1 MVESIT
7 GQVTVPDGPTI
18 KYTVY
23 KDDPGNFHAV
33 VLTETGST
41 RGFMQSEV
49 SFLSHQAVRD
59 ILGVL
64 WLKAILSRGTPES
77 KEWAHLNLLM
87 TRYNLIDYPGRQMHS
102 A

>member
-7 GQVTVPDGPTI
+7 RQVTVPDGPTI

-23 KDDPGNFHAV
+23 KEDVGNFHAV
-33 VLTETGST
+33 ILTETGS

-49 SFLSHQAVRD
+49 PFLQHQVVKETVASLWTKAV
-59 ILGVL
+59 LAWEG
-64 WLKAILSRGTPES
+64 
-77 KEWAHLNLLM
+77 KEWAHLKVWM
-87 TRYNLIDYPGRQMHS
+87 TRYGLIDYPGRPLPS